1 MVERDAIDVYLD
13 ELVEM
18 LDGPGAE
25 VRRALAESEDH
36 LREAEAA
43 GIDAGMPAQQA
54 SLAAIDRFGSP
65 REIAERYRLM
75 RVMATP
81 RQVLAQLA
89 LSLALVGSF
98 VLIGIGLSGAL
109 AAGGAAVLGPSFI
122 SGDAPGV
129 TYTSDRCDDFMEF
142 HPEADKCAEAAVL
155 HHLDETVSTRADA
168 GILGLLLL
176 AGWLFARRATRKSAG
191 PRVIPE
197 IFVPLTA
204 TALFA
209 AAAILLGGLGT
220 LQWLSSGT
228 GTGAGYFL
236 TAGVVSLI
244 ATLLFGL
251 LSLRRLQ
258 TGGARTSDFD
268 GSSPD
273 SL

>member
-1 MVERDAIDVYLD
+1 MAERDAIEIYLD
-13 ELVEM
+13 ELVEL
-18 LDGPGAE
+18 LDGPGVE
-25 VRRALAESEDH
+25 VRRMLAESEDH
-36 LREAEAA
+36 LREAETA
-43 GIDAGMPAQQA
+43 GIDAGMTSQQA
-54 SLAAIDRFGSP
+54 ALAAIDRFGTP
-65 REIAERYRLM
+65 REVAERYKLM

-81 RQVLAQLA
+81 GQVLAQVA

-129 TYTSDRCDDFMEF
+129 TYTPDRCDDFMGF
-142 HPEADKCAEAAVL
+142 HPEADTCAEAAVL
-155 HHLDETVSTRADA
+155 HHLDETVGTRADA

-176 AGWLFARRATRKSAG
+176 AGWLLARRAARKSAG

-197 IFVPLTA
+197 VFVPLTA

-220 LQWLSSGT
+220 VQWLSSGT

-244 ATLLFGL
+244 ATLGFGL
-251 LSLRRLQ
+251 WSLRRLQ
-258 TGGARTSDFD
+258 PGGPGASDFD
-268 GSSPD
+268 GSTTGV
-273 SL
+273 